1 MIEVLLD
8 LCTQC
13 QLCVKTCPSK
23 IFFQKKEGIGTSYE
37 EYCILCGHC
46 LCICPEEAIRHEKLD
61 YKKFQAIP
69 EKTFSPQEFLMVVHE
84 RRSIRQFQTKT
95 IPKTLIEEILQT
107 SYYAPTAS
115 NSQNVRFLVLLGK
128 AIDPFVTKIR
138 DFYLEIL
145 QMLEASSVED
155 PTMRR
160 RIRKWKIWQEE
171 AKAGNDAI
179 FYTPPAIILIS
190 APKEE
195 SMASLNVGFTT
206 NTLMLVAHIHGLGT
220 CANGYAIEALKRR
233 PEIAYELGISEEEQ
247 VYAVLSLGYPAIKY
261 QRIPIRNMPKITWKA

>member
-23 IFFQKKEGIGTSYE
+23 IFFQKREGIGTSYE

-61 YKKFQAIP
+61 YKKFQAISD
-69 EKTFSPQEFLMVVHE
+69 KTFSPQEFLTIVHE

-107 SYYAPTAS
+107 SCYAPTAS
-115 NSQNVRFLVLLGK
+115 NSQNVRFLVLHGK

-138 DFYLEIL
+138 EFYLEIL
-145 QMLEASSVED
+145 QILEASSVED
-155 PTMRR
+155 PTMLRK
-160 RIRKWKIWQEE
+160 IRKWKIWQEE
-171 AKAGNDAI
+171 AKAGKDAI